1 MVLKLELDLKNN
13 NNKELF
19 RIRLALD
26 SETPG
31 DKLGVY

>member
-1 MVLKLELDLKNN
+1 MVLKLELDLKN